1 MGTHSDR
8 VLLSA
13 PDSDFSPS
21 SKTYP
26 LWCPDRPIVLI
37 FKKMSSSDLST
48 SPETTRDDGN
58 HAMKGVNRSS
68 CVSAFLTGQNC
79 NGPTPRSLMISPDVV
94 QEGTSPNNQGGK
106 NRDENENKIS
116 STNLQRNNLSSTD
129 IGSLALGSV
138 SLGDDDDDLTAAIKS
153 ASFVMLPNLEFS
165 EVEAALQDLTPSG
178 NDLPTTPTTRE
189 ETGQNESSWQSDEPS
204 FLSVGSPDA
213 SEVHVS
219 TPFPDSRQ
227 KSMFKSPFKYARPS
241 CDSGGLMLPP
251 PSPSPLKTV
260 YAGAARPI
268 PPLLFND
275 SASSSSSFTV
285 PPTPFNSLNE
295 GSGLESEPVMHAIV
309 VSSEEVVGVE
319 EEPTVAQADSDAALM
334 AELNQICAIQE
345 KLYEEEF
352 GEKEGGGQGTE
363 SVVMEKAQGG
373 AKKKRGGGGFRAAR
387 KDVCKNMST
396 EEFERFTQ
404 EKKISDWVEP
414 KSIYDKETR
423 RREKTA
429 TRLSMLRQLV
439 PGVTSETDNT
449 TLYEETARYLVFLRE
464 KLDNKKELDKQFL
477 KQHMPW

>member
-1 MGTHSDR
+1 
-8 VLLSA
+8 
-13 PDSDFSPS
+13 
-21 SKTYP
+21 
-26 LWCPDRPIVLI
+26 
-37 FKKMSSSDLST
+37 MSSSDLST
-48 SPETTRDDGN
+48 SPETTRDDGS
-58 HAMKGVNRSS
+58 HAMRGVNRSS
-68 CVSAFLTGQNC
+68 CLSAFLTGQNC
-79 NGPTPRSLMISPDVV
+79 DGPTPRSLMVSTDDV
-94 QEGTSPNNQGGK
+94 QEGTSSNNQGGK

-116 STNLQRNNLSSTD
+116 STNLQRNHLSSTD
-129 IGSLALGSV
+129 IGSLALLGSV
-138 SLGDDDDDLTAAIKS
+138 SLGDDDDDDLTAAIKS

-165 EVEAALQDLTPSG
+165 EVEAALQDLTPNG
-178 NDLPTTPTTRE
+178 NDLPTTPMTRE
-189 ETGQNESSWQSDEPS
+189 ETGQNESSWQTDEAS
-204 FLSVGSPDA
+204 FLSVVSPDA

-219 TPFPDSRQ
+219 TPFPDSKQ

-268 PPLLFND
+268 RPLLFND

-295 GSGLESEPVMHAIV
+295 GSGLVSEPIMDAIV
-309 VSSEEVVGVE
+309 VSSEEVVGV

-334 AELNQICAIQE
+334 AELNQICATQE
-345 KLYEEEF
+345 KLLEEQFREN
-352 GEKEGGGQGTE
+352 ERGGKGTE

-373 AKKKRGGGGFRAAR
+373 AKKKQGGGGGFRAAR

-439 PGVTSETDNT
+439 PGVTPETDNT